1 MYAKIE
7 TDISYNYLKKLVSKL
22 NEPIIII
29 GGWAVYLTV
38 NKNYKAEHGSNY
50 IGSRDIDLGFDSLDS
65 LIETS
70 NILENNGFK
79 LISFRYVKDIDYET
93 GKELTKEE
101 SKELPQYNIFSMYV
115 DLLVSKI
122 PADTKT
128 KLGFIPADEPLIE
141 SVFIDST
148 KRQELVE
155 FNRKLWLP
163 AVEILLLTKMHSVI
177 NRSKDHKKTKDFC
190 DIVALLLYSGKSP
203 NDLISFIQLNTKEDI
218 LVKFKSNISDQT
230 IKDISNIL
238 QISPSIISKLF
249 IEIYT
254 L

>member
-38 NKNYKAEHGSNY
+38 NKNYTAEHGSNY
-50 IGSRDIDLGFDSLDS
+50 IGSRDIDLGFNSLDS

-70 NILENNGFK
+70 NILEENGFK
-79 LISFRYVKDIDYET
+79 LISFRYVKEIDYET

-101 SKELPQYNIFSMYV
+101 SKDLPQYNIFSMYV

-122 PADTKT
+122 PVDTLA

-141 SVFIDST
+141 SVFVDST

-163 AVEILLLTKMHSVI
+163 SCEILLLTKINSVI
-177 NRSKDHKKTKDFC
+177 NRSQDHKKTKDFS
-190 DIVALLLYSGKSP
+190 DIVALLLYSGKFP
-203 NDLISFIQLNTKEDI
+203 NELISFIHLNVNKDT
-218 LVKFKSNISDQT
+218 LLKFKSNISDQT
-230 IKDISNIL
+230 IKEISNIL
-238 QISPSIISKLF
+238 SITPSIISKLF

-254 L
+254 I